1 MTTDSENATNACEVF
16 QQRLA
21 EPSGSAEDIY
31 KDPHLQGCTLCRA
44 LVVDLERIAEEAR
57 NLPGSRH

>member
-1 MTTDSENATNACEVF
+1 MTIDSENAINACERF

-21 EPSGSAEDIY
+21 ELFGSGEDIY
-31 KDPHLQGCTLCRA
+31 SDPHLQGCTLCRA